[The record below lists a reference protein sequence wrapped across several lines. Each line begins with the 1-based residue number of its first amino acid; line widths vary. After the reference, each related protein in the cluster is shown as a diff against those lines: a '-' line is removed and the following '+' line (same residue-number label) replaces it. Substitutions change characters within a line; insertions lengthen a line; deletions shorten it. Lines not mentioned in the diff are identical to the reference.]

1 MARKARKD
9 STEPPARPSRRT
21 PFLALVSAV
30 AMAAGLM
37 WGTAVPAQAAASDS
51 PTSTASSSP
60 TTTAPSP
67 SASASASASASSS
80 ASPKSSPSSSAS
92 SSPSSPST
100 KSSPTTKPSQTAKP
114 QPSVSTQSD
123 TGGNLVFTLDTGLSV
138 DNSTMEGLIQ
148 RAQDKNSE
156 LSKTILR
163 EAQEF
168 SLGWDDN
175 VVQAPAFNGALSITP
190 DGTGVSLTIPAAQ
203 VQTSAAWQK
212 STFAY
217 ATAWLAGLVVN
228 ARCAAVV
235 PASAVVCGS
244 IAGLFST
251 LIRGLYTQYFNGTP
265 GASGTYVAG
274 FLSALKK
281 SVWGAEQAAVLQWT
295 GGSFGAIVTATQSAL
310 KTQTSSSAQ
319 AALPWVQGVL
329 HDVAAQLPSGVA
341 AWGQAK
347 SAAVAAAASS
357 LSCDLYSEYG
367 TPCVAAYSMDRAM
380 YSDYDGPLY
389 AVKRASD
396 SSTTDIGLLST
407 GGYVNAAAQ
416 NSFCSGTTCT
426 ITEIFDQSPE
436 LNDLGIEGSGGAAGA
451 DHAANASALPITI
464 DGNAAYGLDVTGQ
477 IGYRDDDT
485 DGIAVNGEAEGMYM
499 VASGTNVNSG
509 CCFDFGNAET
519 NNDDDGAGR
528 MDALNLGTFCGSY
541 EAPCSGS
548 GPWVEAD
555 MENGQYLGGDGSNPN
570 NTGNSS
576 SFVTAVLKNNGQNTF
591 ELEGGNSQSG
601 GLTSY
606 WDGALP
612 SGYSPMHQQGAIVLG
627 TGGDNSNADVG
638 SFFEG
643 VMTEGF
649 PSNTAD
655 AAVQAEIVAADYSGY
670 TGGPTGTGGT
680 AAAGQA
686 VVHSGYSSVYTVDA
700 SNGHLQETYL
710 PAMGDPWTTQ
720 DLSANYG
727 TPAVMAGTE
736 PVSVVHAGYT
746 SVYTVDA
753 GTGDLQETYLP
764 AIGDAWST
772 QNLSVNYGTP
782 PTDWTPTAVYH
793 SNYTSVY
800 TVDASN
806 SDLQETYLPAIGDA
820 WSTQNLSVNY
830 GTPPVRSGT
839 SPVSIVH
846 SGFTSVYTVDPN
858 NDLQET
864 YLPAIGDAWSTQNL
878 SVNYGTPQT
887 TTTPTVLVH
896 LGYTSVYTVDSSN
909 SHLQETYLAAI
920 GDAWSTQDLSAIYGT
935 PTVMAGTAPAAL
947 FHTGYASVYTV
958 DASDSHLQETYQPT
972 VDGPYNTQDL
982 SNNYGTPPTALTPIT
997 LLHPDTSGNLT
1008 WSSVY
1013 TVDESTGDL
1022 QETYLPVL
1030 GDPWTTQNLS
1040 ANYGTPPVYQ

>member
-1 MARKARKD
+1 MGRKD
-9 STEPPARPSRRT
+9 RTEPPAQPTRPSRRT
-21 PFLALVSAV
+21 PFLALITAV
-30 AMAAGLM
+30 AMAAGM
-37 WGTAVPAQAAASDS
+37 MYGTAVPAQAAASVTPA
-51 PTSTASSSP
+51 PT
-60 TTTAPSP
+60 
-67 SASASASASASSS
+67 
-80 ASPKSSPSSSAS
+80 SSAS
-92 SSPSSPST
+92 SSPSQ
-100 KSSPTTKPSQTAKP
+100 TTTS
-114 QPSVSTQSD
+114 QPSASTQAD
-123 TGGNLVFTLDTGLSV
+123 TSGDLVFTLDTGLNV
-138 DNSTMEGLIQ
+138 DNATMQGLIEQ
-148 RAQDKNSE
+148 AQTKNSE
-156 LSKTILR
+156 LSKTIAR

-175 VVQAPAFNGALSITP
+175 VVQAPAFNGALSVTP

-217 ATAWLAGLVVN
+217 ATAWLAGLVVD
-228 ARCAAVV
+228 ARCSAAV

-244 IAGLFST
+244 VAGLYST
-251 LIRGLYTQYFNGTP
+251 LVRGLFTQYFNGTP
-265 GASGTYVAG
+265 GDSGTYVAG
-274 FLSALKK
+274 FLGALKK
-281 SVWGAEQAAVLQWT
+281 SVWGVNQAAVLQWT
-295 GGSFGAIVTATQSAL
+295 GDTLDGVVTATQNAL
-310 KTQTSSSAQ
+310 KAQ
-319 AALPWVQGVL
+319 SWSWAQSALPWVQGVM
-329 HDVAAQLPSGVA
+329 HDVATQLPSGVA
-341 AWGQAK
+341 TWGQAK

-396 SSTTDIGLLST
+396 GSTTDIGLLST
-407 GGYVNAAAQ
+407 GGYVNAATQ

-436 LNDLGIEGSGGAAGA
+436 LNDLGIEGAGGAAGA
-451 DHAANASALPITI
+451 DHAASASALPITI
-464 DGNAAYGLDVTGQ
+464 DGNAAYGLDITGQ
-477 IGYRDDDT
+477 IGYRDDST
-485 DGIAVNGEAEGMYM
+485 HGIATNGAAEGMYM

-519 NNDDDGAGR
+519 NNDDNGAGH
-528 MDALNLGTFCGSY
+528 MDAVNLGTFCGSY

-555 MENGQYLGGDGSNPN
+555 MENGQYLGGNGSNPN
-570 NTGNSS
+570 NTGISTP
-576 SFVTAVLKNNGQNTF
+576 FVTAVLKNNGQNTF

-601 GLTSY
+601 SLTSY

-612 SGYSPMHQQGAIVLG
+612 SGYSPMRQEGAIVLG

-655 AAVQAEIVAADYSGY
+655 AAVQASIVSADYSGA
-670 TGGPTGTGGT
+670 TGGATGTGGT
-680 AAAGQA
+680 TAAGQA

-720 DLSANYG
+720 DLSAKYG

-736 PVSVVHAGYT
+736 PVSVVHAGFT

-764 AIGDAWST
+764 ALGDGWST

-782 PTDWTPTAVYH
+782 PTNWTPTAVYH

-806 SDLQETYLPAIGDA
+806 SDLQETYLPAIGDP
-820 WSTQNLSVNY
+820 WTTQNLSVNY

-846 SGFTSVYTVDPN
+846 SGFTSVYTVDAN

-864 YLPAIGDAWSTQNL
+864 YLPAIGDAWTTQNL

-887 TTTPTVLVH
+887 TTTPTALVH

-909 SHLQETYLAAI
+909 NHLQETDLAAI
-920 GDAWSTQDLSAIYGT
+920 GDAWNTQDLSALFGT
-935 PTVMAGTAPAAL
+935 PAVMAGTVPAAL
-947 FHTGYASVYTV
+947 FHGGFASVYTV
-958 DASDSHLQETYQPT
+958 DASNSHLQETYQPT

-982 SNNYGTPPTALTPIT
+982 SNNYGTPPTALTPVT

-1013 TVDESTGDL
+1013 TVDESNGDL
-1022 QETYLPVL
+1022 QETYLPAI

-1040 ANYGTPPVYQ
+1040 VNYGTPPVYQ

>member
-1 MARKARKD
+1 MEKEER
-9 STEPPARPSRRT
+9 TGPPARSGKRT

-37 WGTAVPAQAAASDS
+37 YGTAVPAEAAASVTPS
-51 PTSTASSSP
+51 PTSTASSP
-60 TTTAPSP
+60 TTTTPTP
-67 SASASASASASSS
+67 TSSTS
-80 ASPKSSPSSSAS
+80 STSTATTPATTTSSPSSTAS
-92 SSPSSPST
+92 SSPSAKASKPST
-100 KSSPTTKPSQTAKP
+100 TTTPSQTTKP
-114 QPSVSTQSD
+114 QPSVSTHSY
-123 TGGNLVFTLDTGLSV
+123 TGGNLVFTLDPGLSLDGTV
-138 DNSTMEGLIQ
+138 LRGLIEQ
-148 RAQDKNSE
+148 AQNKNSQ
-156 LSKTILR
+156 LSATIKR
-163 EAQEF
+163 EAEEF

-175 VVQAPAFNGALSITP
+175 VVQAPAFTGTLSIAA

-203 VQTSAAWQK
+203 VQTSTTWQK
-212 STFAY
+212 SAFAY
-217 ATAWLAGLVVN
+217 ATGWLAGLVVN
-228 ARCAAVV
+228 ARCAAAV

-244 IAGLFST
+244 VAGLFNS
-251 LIRGLYTQYFNGTP
+251 LVRGLLIQSFNGTQ
-265 GASGTYVAG
+265 GASSTYLTG
-274 FLSALKK
+274 FLGALKK
-281 SVWGAEQAAVLQWT
+281 STWGVQQAAILQWT
-295 GGSFGAIVTATQSAL
+295 GSTLGGVVTAAGTAL
-310 KTQTSSSAQ
+310 KAQTWSWAQ
-319 AALPWVQGVL
+319 PTLPWVEGVL

-347 SAAVAAAASS
+347 SAEAVSAVSS

-389 AVKRASD
+389 AVQRASD
-396 SSTTDIGLLST
+396 GSTTDIGLLST
-407 GGYVNAAAQ
+407 GGYVNAATQ

-436 LNDLGIEGSGGAAGA
+436 LNDLGIEGAGSAAGA
-451 DHAANASALPITI
+451 DHGANAAALPITI

-477 IGYRDDDT
+477 IGYRDDST
-485 DGIAVNGEAEGMYM
+485 DGIAVSGEAEGMYM

-509 CCFDFGNAET
+509 CCFDFGNVET

-528 MDALNLGTFCGSY
+528 MDAVNLTTYCGSY

-555 MENGQYLGGDGSNPN
+555 MENGQYLGGDGSNPDD
-570 NTGNSS
+570 TGNSS

-591 ELEGGNSQSG
+591 ELEGGNAQSG

-606 WDGALP
+606 WDGSLP
-612 SGYSPMHQQGAIVLG
+612 SGYSPMRQQGAIVLG

-655 AAVQAEIVAADYSGY
+655 AAVQAGIVAADYSGF

-680 AAAGQA
+680 APAGQA

-700 SNGHLQETYL
+700 SNGDLQETYL

-720 DLSANYG
+720 NLSANYG
-727 TPAVMAGTE
+727 TPPVMAGTE
-736 PVSVVHAGYT
+736 PVSVVHSGYS
-746 SVYTVDA
+746 SVYTIDA

-782 PTDWTPTAVYH
+782 PTNRTPTAVYH

-806 SDLQETYLPAIGDA
+806 NDLQETYLPAIGDAWTTQNLSANYGTPPVRSGTSPISIVHSGFTSVYTVDPNDTLQETYLPAIGDA
-820 WSTQNLSVNY
+820 WSTQDLSTNY
-830 GTPPVRSGT
+830 GTP
-839 SPVSIVH
+839 
-846 SGFTSVYTVDPN
+846 
-858 NDLQET
+858 
-864 YLPAIGDAWSTQNL
+864 
-878 SVNYGTPQT
+878 T
-887 TTTPTVLVH
+887 TATTPTVLVH
-896 LGYTSVYTVDSSN
+896 LGYTSVYTVDTASSD
-909 SHLQETYLAAI
+909 LQETYLPAI
-920 GDAWSTQDLSAIYGT
+920 GDAWTTQNLSTTYGT
-935 PTVMAGTAPAAL
+935 PAVMAGTVPATL

-958 DASDSHLQETYQPT
+958 NASNSHLQETYQPS
-972 VDGPYNTQDL
+972 VGGPYNTQDL

-1013 TVDESTGDL
+1013 TIDESNGDL
-1022 QETYLPVL
+1022 QETYLPAL